1 MENRVLIIGLDAATF
16 DLIEPWA
23 AEGRLPNLASLMEGG
38 VYGDLLSVPNMNSAP
53 AWSTFATG
61 KGPGEHG
68 IFYFSRLKPDSYEIE
83 PINASY
89 RMGETFW
96 RAASNN
102 DKRVVV
108 MNVPISYPAEWV
120 NGYLVAGLDTPY
132 VGCDGFTH
140 PASLSQELQQNVGE
154 YEIEAGM
161 PSLIKAGKLD
171 QAIARAEW
179 TATRRRKAAEYL
191 MDKQSWDLF
200 IVVFTGIDVIQH
212 FFWKYMD
219 AEEESPKVLKYRNTI
234 RDFYAFMD
242 EQVGKLLNKAGDD
255 VSVILVSDHGAGP
268 LCEATKILPDWLH
281 QNGFLRLMEPG
292 AQGIIKRSGLR
303 AVKSLYHVIDVNLT
317 RNQKLV
323 LARFFPG
330 TRSKVESTVL
340 LGDIDWSMTKVYA
353 AESRN
358 ELRIN
363 LKGRE
368 PLGSVA
374 PGQEYEEVREKL
386 MQELLAWRSPSG
398 ERYVKQVFKREE
410 VYAGRF
416 IEQAPDIL
424 IHWNPI
430 GGEITKNAVDL
441 FNYNVNGDHLPNGIL
456 VAHGQ
461 LFKKARQISGAR
473 LLDVAPTVLHML
485 GLRVPDDMEG
495 IVLQDLF
502 APAHLQEVTF
512 AEKDAEK
519 SAETAERSVVE
530 YSEDDKNKIEERLRE
545 LGYID

>member
-23 AEGRLPNLASLMEGG
+23 AEGRLPNLSRLMEGG
-38 VYGDLLSVPNMNSAP
+38 VYGELLSVPNMNSAP

-89 RMGETFW
+89 RNGRTFW
-96 RAASNN
+96 RFASDN

-108 MNVPISYPAEWV
+108 MNVPISYPAELV

-140 PASLSQELQQNVGE
+140 PSDLGQELQQNVGE

-161 PSLIKAGKLD
+161 PSLIKAGKFD

-191 MDKQSWDLF
+191 MDKQPWDLF
-200 IVVFTGIDVIQH
+200 VVVFTGIDVIQH

-219 AEEESPKVLKYRNTI
+219 AEDESDQVLKYRHTI

-242 EQVGKLLNKAGDD
+242 KEVGKLIEKAGDD

-268 LCEATKILPDWLH
+268 LCEATQILPEWLH
-281 QNGFLRLMEPG
+281 QNGFLHFLEPQ
-292 AQGIIKRSGLR
+292 AQGFLKRSALR
-303 AVKSLYHVIDVNLT
+303 VIKSLYHLIDVNLT

-330 TRSKVESTVL
+330 VRSKVESTVL
-340 LGDIDWSMTKVYA
+340 LGDIDWSRTKVYA

-363 LKGRE
+363 LQGRE
-368 PLGSVA
+368 PQGCVT
-374 PGQEYEEVREKL
+374 PGQEYEQVRERL
-386 MQELLAWRSPSG
+386 MKELLEWRSPSG
-398 ERYVKQVFKREE
+398 ERYVKQVYKREE
-410 VYAGRF
+410 VYAGQF
-416 IEQAPDIL
+416 FEKAPDIL

-430 GGEITKNAVDL
+430 GGEITKEAIDL
-441 FNYNVNGDHLPNGIL
+441 FNYSVNGDHLPNGIL
-456 VAHGQ
+456 IAHGPP
-461 LFKKARQISGAR
+461 FEKAKHISGAR
-473 LLDVAPTVLHML
+473 LLDIAPSVCHML
-485 GLRVPDDMEG
+485 GLDVPDDLEG
-495 IVLQDLF
+495 VVLQELF
-502 APAHLQEVTF
+502 APEQAKEVSF
-512 AEKDAEK
+512 AATDAAQYK
-519 SAETAERSVVE
+519 QTAEQPVVE
-530 YSEDDKNKIEERLRE
+530 YSEDEKHKIEERLRE